1 MNVNHVDVV
10 DVVEVNFN
18 LEVSNDFVEM
28 EDIYENSNESMIVK
42 LIISVGQVG

>member
-1 MNVNHVDVV
+1 MNVNHV

-18 LEVSNDFVEM
+18 LGVSNDFVEM

>member
-1 MNVNHVDVV
+1 MNVNHV

-28 EDIYENSNESMIVK
+28 EDIYENSNEGMIVK